1 MFVWCPLMKFEQYFY
16 TFVDHHFVEDVFP
29 KLALCATE
37 LDLLLFDE
45 LLTLALM
52 LQLLP
57 TVQLKLEERMT
68 LQFEFE
74 WVAAG
79 EFQEHL
85 SDVVVIVAGTSSIA
99 EMIRIP

>member
-16 TFVDHHFVEDVFP
+16 TFVDHRFVEDVFL

-37 LDLLLFDE
+37 LGLLLFDE

-57 TVQLKLEERMT
+57 TVQLKLEEMAR
-68 LQFEFE
+68 QFEFE
-74 WVAAG
+74 WVAA
-79 EFQEHL
+79 EAFQEHL